1 MEDFQRITHHETDYS
16 GTEGR
21 RKRTIKKNIT
31 GGGCENVSLARHS
44 ETVPGSGDV
53 SEGPVP
59 LSVSPTNTTQ
69 HPQFEARVAA
79 DNCITAWQ

>member
-1 MEDFQRITHHETDYS
+1 M
-16 GTEGR
+16 
-21 RKRTIKKNIT
+21 
-31 GGGCENVSLARHS
+31 SLARHS

-79 DNCITAWQ
+79 DNCITKHGNSMLICCMLM